1 MTNIA
6 LVAGGCLGGWAW
18 DRVTPRLRAAG
29 HDVYPLTLTG
39 FGDRAHLASPETNL
53 SLHATDIAASL
64 EVHDL
69 HDVVLVGHSYASYA
83 ITGAAELVPERIG
96 RMVHLDA
103 PRLHDGKSIFD
114 IVPPYVREAMEAA
127 VARNDGWRLPFLN
140 DEELVMYYGERH
152 GLSAENLQWI
162 RSHTVGHPIE
172 CYREALPIGDPR
184 AAALPR
190 THIKCTYDPT
200 PSPVSPGDAGWDYFE
215 LESGHWPLFSIP
227 EQTAAL
233 LDRIARG

>member
-6 LVAGGCLGGWAW
+6 LVAGSCLGGWAW

-29 HDVYPLTLTG
+29 HDVHPLTLTG
-39 FGDRAHLASPETNL
+39 FGDRAHLATPETNM

-83 ITGAAELVPERIG
+83 VTAAAERAPERIG
-96 RMVHLDA
+96 RLVHVDA
-103 PRLHDGKSIFD
+103 GRLQDGKSIFD
-114 IVPPYVREAMEAA
+114 TVPPFVREAMEAA

-140 DEELVMYYGERH
+140 DEELVTYYGPDH
-152 GLSAENLQWI
+152 GLSAEDLKWI

-172 CYREALPIGDPR
+172 CYREAVAIQDPR

-190 THIKCTYDPT
+190 THVNCTLDPN
-200 PSPVSPGDAGWDYFE
+200 PSPVSPDDPDTDYAE
-215 LESGHWPLFSIP
+215 LRSGHWPMFSIP
-227 EQTAAL
+227 EETAAL